1 MRSEQGAKKL
11 QVIAK
16 GLLRFLLLLFLAT
29 CMGALIGAV
38 VAGISSLIIVGV
50 SHGIR
55 DGVGAAFFVAENCGV
70 LLGGA
75 TGFCFYVVAHWLV
88 FRLPVERMARYLIGG
103 TLVCSLPLSLIPFI
117 NPVFSLYGGMF
128 GYWLGLAVLLIQVW
142 REKRDETKKQ
152 EEQAREVESASA
164 S

>member
-1 MRSEQGAKKL
+1 MRSDQGKRKL

-38 VAGISSLIIVGV
+38 VAGISSVIIEGI

-55 DGVGAAFFVAENCGV
+55 EGVGAAFFVAQNFGV
-70 LLGGA
+70 LLGGL

-88 FRLPVERMARYLIGG
+88 FRVPVERTARYLIGG
-103 TLVCSLPLSLIPFI
+103 TLIGSLPLSLIPFI

-128 GYWLGLAVLLIQVW
+128 GYWLGLAMLLIQVW
-142 REKRDETKKQ
+142 REKRDER
-152 EEQAREVESASA
+152 ENAARRNR
-164 S
+164 